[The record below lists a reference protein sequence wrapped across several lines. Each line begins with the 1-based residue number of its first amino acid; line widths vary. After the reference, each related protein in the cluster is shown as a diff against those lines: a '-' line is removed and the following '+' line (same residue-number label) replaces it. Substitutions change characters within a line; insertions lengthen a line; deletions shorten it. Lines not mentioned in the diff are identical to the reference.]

1 MNAVIYARYSSHNQ
15 REESIEGQLR
25 ECHDFAK
32 RNGYTVVGEY
42 IDRALTGKNDNRASF
57 QKMIHDSEKQNWDA
71 VIVYTLDRIAR
82 NRYDSA
88 MYKAKLKK
96 NGARLFYAK
105 QNIPEGP
112 EGIILES
119 VLEGMAEYYS
129 ENLARNV
136 QRGMMENALQA
147 KTTGG
152 IAPLG
157 YTKNAELRYEI
168 EPVGAKIVRE
178 IFEMYASG
186 VTAAGI
192 VKHCVDNGYKTA
204 MGRPFTRNSLSTIL
218 RNEKYIGVYKCNDV
232 EIPGGVPAIIDKET
246 WDKAQSMIK
255 HNYATRARGKA
266 KMDYLLTT
274 KVFCGH
280 CGSPMLGES
289 GTGRNGTTYHYY
301 KCFDRKKNGTCRKK
315 QEKKDW
321 LENLVVKYTVETVL
335 TDENIDLIATKAMEI
350 INKEAEDKSVLEAFQ
365 AQLKDAE
372 KRIAN
377 ILDMMEQ
384 GIATPST
391 KDRLLE
397 LESLKAEAIE
407 NIAKESVKRP
417 WLTKERIIFWLE
429 SFRGGDVDNFAYKR
443 RVIDSLVNSVYVY
456 DTDGGKGRK
465 FVFTW
470 NLSGEN
476 TSTIN
481 VSNIESDPPPKSAY
495 SNQFFII
502 GEYVFGCVYEI
513 EDIG

>member
-1 MNAVIYARYSSHNQ
+1 M
-15 REESIEGQLR
+15 SIEGQLR
-25 ECHDFAK
+25 ECYAFAK

-42 IDRALTGKNDNRASF
+42 IDRAISGKTDNRASF
-57 QKMIHDSEKQNWDA
+57 QKMIHDSEKQCWDA

-105 QNIPEGP
+105 QTIPDGP

-157 YTKNAELRYEI
+157 YKKNADLRYEI

-186 VTAAGI
+186 VTAAG
-192 VKHCVDNGYKTA
+192 VVDYCKKNGYKTSV
-204 MGRPFTRNSLSTIL
+204 GKPFTRNSLSTIL
-218 RNEKYIGVYKCNDV
+218 RNEKYIGIYRCNDV
-232 EIPGGVPAIIDKET
+232 EIQGGVPAIVEQEL
-246 WDKAQSMIK
+246 WDKVQSMIK

-280 CGSPMLGES
+280 CGSPLLGES

-301 KCFDRKKNGTCRKK
+301 KCFDRKKGGKCRKK

-321 LENLVVKYTVETVL
+321 LENLVVKFTVEKVL
-335 TDENIDLIATKAMEI
+335 TDENIELIATKAMEI
-350 INKEAEDKSVLEAFQ
+350 ITKEAEDTSMLEAFQ

-377 ILDMMEQ
+377 ILNMMEQ
-384 GIATPST
+384 GISTPST

-407 NIAKESVKRP
+407 NIAKESVKKP

-429 SFRGGDVDNFAYKR
+429 SFRNGDVDSIAYKR

-470 NLSGEN
+470 NLSSEN
-476 TSTIN
+476 TDTVTI
-481 VSNIESDPPPKSAY
+481 SDIDDSAPPKSAY
-495 SNQFFII
+495 SNQFFFF
-502 GEYVFGCVYEI
+502 GGLVFGLVYEI

>member
-42 IDRALTGKNDNRASF
+42 IDRAISGKTDNRASF
-57 QKMIHDSEKQNWDA
+57 QKMIRDSERQDWDA
-71 VIVYTLDRIAR
+71 VIVYTLDRVAR

-105 QNIPEGP
+105 QNIPDGP

-157 YTKNAELRYEI
+157 YKKTADLHYEI
-168 EPVGAKIVRE
+168 DPAGAKIVRE
-178 IFEMYASG
+178 IFELYASG
-186 VTAAGI
+186 VTAAG
-192 VKHCVDNGYKTA
+192 VVEHCVRNGYRTA
-204 MGRPFTRNSLSTIL
+204 VGRPFTRNSLSTIL
-218 RNEKYIGVYKCNDV
+218 RNEKYIGIYKCNDI
-232 EIPGGVPAIIDKET
+232 EIPDGVPAIIDKEL
-246 WDKAQSMIK
+246 WDRAQRMIK
-255 HNYATRARGKA
+255 HNYGTRARGKA
-266 KMDYLLTT
+266 KIDYLLTT

-289 GTGRNGTTYHYY
+289 GTGRNGQTYYYY
-301 KCFDRKKNGTCRKK
+301 KCFDRKKGGKCRKK

-321 LENLVVKYTVETVL
+321 LENLVVKYTVEKVL
-335 TDENIDLIATKAMEI
+335 TDENIEMIATKAMEI
-350 INKEAEDKSVLEAFQ
+350 INKEAEDTSILEAFQ

-372 KRIAN
+372 TRISN
-377 ILDMMEQ
+377 ILDMLEQ
-384 GIATPST
+384 GISTPST

-397 LESLKAEAIE
+397 LESLKEEAIE
-407 NIAKESVKRP
+407 NIAKESTKRP
-417 WLTKERIIFWLE
+417 LLTKERIMFWLE
-429 SFRGGDVDNFAYKR
+429 SFRGGDVDNFDYKR
-443 RVIDSLVNSVYVY
+443 HVINALVNSVYIY

-476 TSTIN
+476 TSTVDI
-481 VSNIESDPPPKSAY
+481 SNIESDPPPKSAY